1 MCTELLLAV
10 IYFLIIAII
19 NFFLFKLLKNYLS
32 EINKRQ
38 HIKTIFDTCK
48 LNQGSIFPFL
58 YKYSNQQNNRS
69 TILKQLSLINGKN
82 DFLIIGNTYKY
93 LSELNNNNSGL
104 DNVYFKLLE
113 NQYLRKKLN
122 WVIWDSNPELTG

>member
-1 MCTELLLAV
+1 MCTELLLAI
-10 IYFLIIAII
+10 IYFIIIAII
-19 NFFLFKLLKNYLS
+19 NFFLFKLLKTYLS

-58 YKYSNQQNNRS
+58 YKYSNQKNNHS
-69 TILKQLSLINGKN
+69 IILKQLSAVKGKN

-93 LSELNNNNSGL
+93 LADFNQL
-104 DNVYFKLLE
+104 DSTIDTAYFRLLE
-113 NQYLRKKLN
+113 NQYLKKN
-122 WVIWDSNPELTG
+122 

>member
-113 NQYLRKKLN
+113 NQCLRKN
-122 WVIWDSNPELTG
+122 